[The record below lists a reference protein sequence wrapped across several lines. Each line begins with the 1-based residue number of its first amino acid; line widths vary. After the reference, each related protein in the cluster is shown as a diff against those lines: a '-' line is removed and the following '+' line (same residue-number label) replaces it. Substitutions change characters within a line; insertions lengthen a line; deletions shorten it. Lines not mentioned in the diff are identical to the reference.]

1 MNMKLDNLNFDNIVV
16 PKASSKRDKIDS
28 LMLQG
33 IINMINNAK
42 AEGCYSVLAIQDEFV
57 PKRVLQKLVDV
68 DYNLSI
74 KVSPNKKFKVEVQWP
89 EGSNGKILAAV
100 KDSFIENTT
109 LDKIYEKIK

>member
-42 AEGCYSVLAIQDEFV
+42 AEGCY
-57 PKRVLQKLVDV
+57 
-68 DYNLSI
+68 
-74 KVSPNKKFKVEVQWP
+74 
-89 EGSNGKILAAV
+89 
-100 KDSFIENTT
+100 
-109 LDKIYEKIK
+109 

>member
-1 MNMKLDNLNFDNIVV
+1 MKLDNLNFDDIVV

-57 PKRVLQKLVDV
+57 PKRVLQ
-68 DYNLSI
+68 
-74 KVSPNKKFKVEVQWP
+74 VEVQWP

>member
-1 MNMKLDNLNFDNIVV
+1 MKLDNLNFDDIVV

-42 AEGCYSVLAIQDEFV
+42 AEGCYSVLAVQDEFV

-89 EGSNGKILAAV
+89 EASNGKILAAV

>member
-1 MNMKLDNLNFDNIVV
+1 MKLDNLNFDNIVV

-57 PKRVLQKLVDV
+57 PKRVLQKLVETE
-68 DYNLSI
+68 L
-74 KVSPNKKFKVEVQWP
+74 
-89 EGSNGKILAAV
+89 
-100 KDSFIENTT
+100 TT
-109 LDKIYEKIK
+109 TKMATLTICMDGIS